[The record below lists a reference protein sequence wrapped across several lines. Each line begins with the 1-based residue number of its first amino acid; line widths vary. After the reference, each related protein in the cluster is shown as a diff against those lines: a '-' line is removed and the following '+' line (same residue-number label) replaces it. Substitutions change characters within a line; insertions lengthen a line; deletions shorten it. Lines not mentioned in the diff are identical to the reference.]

1 MREWSIF
8 NDKIL
13 LIQINNVYDIQ
24 LSKIWQNENIFFR
37 GTKLKQDMCFYQVN
51 INKKRMSIK
60 AHEKRISEIFASS
73 VAANHDI
80 TFYLISIKD
89 FRGYFVCFHRF
100 VPEEDLFVLN
110 AHWWKDIRNISWPVK
125 KPCFDKIDTENFKL
139 KKQNVATDLNT

>member
-1 MREWSIF
+1 MSTIF
-8 NDKIL
+8 NCQKFDK
-13 LIQINNVYDIQ
+13 
-24 LSKIWQNENIFFR
+24 NENIFFR

-60 AHEKRISEIFASS
+60 AYEKRISEIFASS

-100 VPEEDLFVLN
+100 VPEENLFVLN
-110 AHWWKDIRNISWPVK
+110 AH
-125 KPCFDKIDTENFKL
+125 
-139 KKQNVATDLNT
+139 